1 MQCIDFIPSI
11 LAFTFVLG
19 VLYNTKLWFCLKLF
33 MLMTVIVTVSFL
45 QMVVKGFETS
55 KFVVIKFQHINI
67 FFKQQ
72 RNVIF
77 VGITFLCYDL

>member
-45 QMVVKGFETS
+45 QMVVKGFETG
-55 KFVVIKFQHINI
+55 KFVFVKFHCPKVRI
-67 FFKQQ
+67 FYK
-72 RNVIF
+72 
-77 VGITFLCYDL
+77 

>member
-1 MQCIDFIPSI
+1 
-11 LAFTFVLG
+11 
-19 VLYNTKLWFCLKLF
+19 
-33 MLMTVIVTVSFL
+33 MTVIVTVSFL

-72 RNVIF
+72 M
-77 VGITFLCYDL
+77 